1 MMATSTRRRRPTIR
15 SVAIGDLHEIFLVSS
30 IGMILIIRL
39 QLWATNYPKLGS
51 GRLHFA
57 HLLWGGLLMLV
68 AIGILLSFV
77 DRRLRVPAAAVAG
90 AGFGFFIDEVGKF
103 VTSNNDYFFKPTG
116 AIIYLTFIVVYF
128 VLRFIRRRRGFS
140 SAEYVSNALGVFSDG
155 VAFDLYEDERDDA
168 LRLLDQAGE
177 HPLVPELR
185 ALIQRVPTVPGPPP
199 SPARRFVAWAERGYD
214 SVSGEVWFQ
223 RTIVAIFFAYAV
235 VSLSS
240 ILVVVFLIVRYDLP
254 VDVLV
259 PATVSDIAQ
268 QVSELV
274 SFVLIF
280 AGLTQV
286 IGHHRLEGYR
296 LLERAVLVQLFIG
309 QVFAFIDHSFAAVWA
324 FLTCVALIISVR
336 FMIRQELRLRHRSLQ
351 SPAPADGIADSLPPL
366 GVNSETRPRSRHERP
381 TEVAGAAP
389 ELSRVSRMKDAI
401 KLLIAIVVAACAMAG
416 AIVWLSQ
423 YNAAVVGDVATLSD
437 FAPFALFLLVILIGV
452 TSMAI
457 ARVWVRIRRNGRVN
471 SPARR

>member
-1 MMATSTRRRRPTIR
+1 MIATRTRRRRPTTR

-77 DRRLRVPAAAVAG
+77 DRRLRVPAAILAG

-128 VLRFIRRRRGFS
+128 VLRFIRQRRGFS

-155 VAFDLYEDERDDA
+155 VAFDLHEDERDDA

-185 ALIQRVPTVPGPPP
+185 ALIERVPTVPGPAP

-214 SVSGEVWFQ
+214 SVSGEMWFQ

-235 VSLSS
+235 VILSS

-254 VDVLV
+254 VNVLV

-286 IGHHRLEGYR
+286 IGHHRVEGYR
-296 LLERAVLVQLFIG
+296 LLERAVLVELFIG

-324 FLTCVALIISVR
+324 FLTCVALVISVR
-336 FMIRQELRLRHRSLQ
+336 FMIRQELRLRHQGVQ
-351 SPAPADGIADSLPPL
+351 SPAPGDGIAKSRPLL
-366 GVNSETRPRSRHERP
+366 GVSAHRLRRGSDPASSRASSMR
-381 TEVAGAAP
+381 A
-389 ELSRVSRMKDAI
+389 AI
-401 KLLIAIVVAACAMAG
+401 KLLIAIVVASCAMA
-416 AIVWLSQ
+416 AAVVWLSEH
-423 YNAAVVGDVATLSD
+423 NVTLVGDVATLSD

-452 TSMAI
+452 TSMVI
-457 ARVWVRIRRNGRVN
+457 ARVWVRTRRNRRVN